1 MPNMESTGQVSE
13 SGSSL
18 VKHAL
23 NPEKTFM
30 QVHYLKGYF
39 LLRFLASK
47 VGLEY
52 FLHFFRLFIKK
63 YHGQLIL
70 SQDFLQ
76 MLLET
81 FPDMER
87 QGLTLEAIYAD
98 WLDRPGV
105 PKWLC
110 EGSVVWT
117 QTRLVEDVK
126 AEVAK
131 WIGLSPSVGKGR
143 KRKKAGLNV
152 NFKEVMPEQLVLLLE
167 ILLEEAE
174 LSVTSLRTIK
184 RTYDLPKQDAE
195 VRHRWCELVIKHKY
209 AQAYG
214 DVEHFLI
221 HDQAMGVYL
230 YGELMIQEDSRQQAL
245 ARRCLSLVQNEM
257 DQSARRVVEEMVL

>member
-1 MPNMESTGQVSE
+1 MESTGQVSE

-105 PKWLC
+105 PKVSCMVGTYCMQLYWP
-110 EGSVVWT
+110 E
-117 QTRLVEDVK
+117 RAYYIDVEV
-126 AEVAK
+126 
-131 WIGLSPSVGKGR
+131 GLWSYSP
-143 KRKKAGLNV
+143 
-152 NFKEVMPEQLVLLLE
+152 FVLLQDR
-167 ILLEEAE
+167 E
-174 LSVTSLRTIK
+174 LA
-184 RTYDLPKQDAE
+184 D
-195 VRHRWCELVIKHKY
+195 
-209 AQAYG
+209 
-214 DVEHFLI
+214 
-221 HDQAMGVYL
+221 
-230 YGELMIQEDSRQQAL
+230 
-245 ARRCLSLVQNEM
+245 
-257 DQSARRVVEEMVL
+257 